1 MRLVLSFRLKSE
13 EFQLDYRRVILAF
26 LKKAMAEEFDGKL
39 YNRYFKNN
47 HFRDYG
53 FAVLFENPA
62 FADGIIF
69 VRGKGLKVILSADD
83 REKTGLFL
91 YGAALKQRGIRF
103 PLPLDNSMVL
113 ERVMPVNSAEIKEER
128 LLCSFLTGGGLVLR
142 DHDKVSNRDT
152 YFTFKDEGFES
163 MFDIVVH
170 NQLKRAGF
178 SAQASESVKFKAVD
192 CKKAVVKHYSNLIDT
207 TLGIFI
213 LDGDRSC
220 LQYLYNA
227 GMGSRNGFGFGLF
240 NVISQLREGEENEN
254 IN

>member
-1 MRLVLSFRLKSE
+1 MRLFLSFWLEGE

-26 LKKAMAEEFDGKL
+26 LKKSMAEEFDGKL
-39 YNRYFKNN
+39 YDRYFKNN

-53 FAVLFENPA
+53 FAVLFDKPVFE
-62 FADGIIF
+62 GGKIF
-69 VRGKGLKVILSADD
+69 VKGKGLKVILSADD
-83 REKTGLFL
+83 RERTGLFL
-91 YGAALKQRGIRF
+91 YGAVLKQRGINF
-103 PLPLDNSMVL
+103 PLPLENSMVL

-142 DHDKVSNRDT
+142 DHDKASNRDR
-152 YFTFKDEGFES
+152 YFTYRDEGFKS
-163 MFDIVVH
+163 MFDIVIH
-170 NQLKRAGF
+170 NQLERAGF
-178 SAQASESVKFKAVD
+178 SEQASESVNFKAVD

-207 TLGIFI
+207 TLGIFV
-213 LDGDRSC
+213 LEGDRSC

-254 IN
+254 ID